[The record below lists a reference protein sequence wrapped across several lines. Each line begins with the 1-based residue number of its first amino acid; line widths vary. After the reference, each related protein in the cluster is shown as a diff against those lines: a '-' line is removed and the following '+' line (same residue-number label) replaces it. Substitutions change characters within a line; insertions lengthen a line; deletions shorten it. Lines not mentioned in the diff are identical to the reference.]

1 MGSWSGRTL
10 PGIILIHASVRIDF
24 SMFQY
29 CIKCAA
35 PLSEYQE
42 DGFLRYRCGS
52 CGWIYYNNP
61 RPCIAAVIKRN
72 RELLFIRRLKPPG
85 QGLWDFP
92 GGFMEIGEDPE
103 TTLRRE
109 VREELGA
116 EIVQHELLGIFP
128 DFYDQER
135 IPLLVF
141 AFLCQAVFHDSG
153 QFCSDE
159 FDVMSWF
166 APEQFPVNPAF
177 ASMKP
182 MMDAFRSKL
191 AS

>member
-1 MGSWSGRTL
+1 MGSRPGRSVQGIVL
-10 PGIILIHASVRIDF
+10 NEPGIRIE
-24 SMFQY
+24 SAMFLY

-42 DGFLRYRCGS
+42 EGFLRYRCGS

-61 RPCIAAVIKRN
+61 RPCIAAVIR
-72 RELLFIRRLKPPG
+72 RGAELLFIRRLKPPG
-85 QGLWDFP
+85 KGLWDFP

-103 TTLRRE
+103 KALERE

-116 EIVQHELLGIFP
+116 EIVNRRLLGIYP

-135 IPLLVF
+135 IPLLVIS
-141 AFLCQAVFHDSG
+141 FLCQAHFHDSG

-159 FDVMSWF
+159 FDVASWF
-166 APEQFPVNPAF
+166 APEQFPENPAF
-177 ASMKP
+177 VSMKP
-182 MMDAFRSKL
+182 MMDAFRSTL
-191 AS
+191 HL